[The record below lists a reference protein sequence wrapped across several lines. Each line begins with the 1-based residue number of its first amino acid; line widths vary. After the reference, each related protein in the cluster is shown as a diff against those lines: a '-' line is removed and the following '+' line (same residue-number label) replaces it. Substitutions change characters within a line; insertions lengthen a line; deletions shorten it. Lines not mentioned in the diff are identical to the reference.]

1 MNTGTAVAVLSALN
15 PICPRGMAAA
25 LLMARMLAP
34 G

>member
-15 PICPRGMAAA
+15 PICPGGVAAT
-25 LLMARMLAP
+25 LLMARLLAP